1 MFIKANRLILCL
13 LLMLQISACGF
24 HLRGNSQ
31 IADRFNPL
39 YVVNENLDP
48 ALLKLIRAE
57 LIRSSAIITEVA
69 ESSNRLQVAIKP
81 LKNRKIASSNLTN
94 VELVQLTMNLQ
105 FSVQSGSGEYL
116 LSQLELV
123 QSVEVQLDNA
133 NVLANEQTIL
143 TAQKG
148 LQRKLIQSMISRLS
162 R

>member
-1 MFIKANRLILCL
+1 
-13 LLMLQISACGF
+13 MLQISACGF

-94 VELVQLTMNLQ
+94 VELVQLTMYLQ

>member
-1 MFIKANRLILCL
+1 
-13 LLMLQISACGF
+13 MLQISACGF

-48 ALLKLIRAE
+48 ALFKLIRAE

-94 VELVQLTMNLQ
+94 VELVQLTMYLQ

>member
-1 MFIKANRLILCL
+1 
-13 LLMLQISACGF
+13 MLQISACGF

-48 ALLKLIRAE
+48 ALFKLIRAE

-116 LSQLELV
+116 LSQIELV